1 MPNGHKILIIE
12 DDFDISE
19 MLQTFFSTLGYAVT
33 ASHWGEDGV
42 NSAQEQKPDLIILD
56 IRLPDIDGYEVARRI
71 KGDRATAEIPIIY
84 LTERRDRADRLR
96 GLELGAD
103 DYITKPFDM
112 AELKFRVKN
121 IISRYQPQVQTNPI
135 TGLPE
140 GSKVT
145 ESILAVATEPKDVL
159 VFAISGMEAF
169 SKAYGQ
175 PAADDAI
182 RKTAIIV
189 RNTLRDAGIGEYYL
203 GHLSPHSF
211 GLLFISPDAL
221 TFSQRFG
228 SKLEMA
234 MEFFQ
239 PAGVDLARL
248 TFVWQ
253 FVPKEQVVSADLIA
267 LTMHYAAY

>member
-1 MPNGHKILIIE
+1 MPNGQKILIIE

-19 MLQTFFSTLGYAVT
+19 MLQTFFSTLGYVVT

-42 NSAQEQKPDLIILD
+42 VSAQEQKPDLIILD

-71 KGDRATAEIPIIY
+71 KGDQATAEIPIIY

-121 IISRYQPQVQTNPI
+121 IISRYQPQVQTNRI

-140 GSKVT
+140 GIKVT
-145 ESILAVATEPKDVL
+145 ETILAAVKDPKDIL
-159 VFAISGMEAF
+159 FFAISGMVDF
-169 SKAYGQ
+169 INSYGQ
-175 PAADDAI
+175 PAADDAV

-203 GHLSPHSF
+203 GHFSPHSF
-211 GLLFISPDAL
+211 VLLFTFPDAQA
-221 TFSQRFG
+221 FSQRFG

-253 FVPKEQVVSADLIA
+253 FVPADQVAKTDLQSIA
-267 LTMHYAAY
+267 SQFANC